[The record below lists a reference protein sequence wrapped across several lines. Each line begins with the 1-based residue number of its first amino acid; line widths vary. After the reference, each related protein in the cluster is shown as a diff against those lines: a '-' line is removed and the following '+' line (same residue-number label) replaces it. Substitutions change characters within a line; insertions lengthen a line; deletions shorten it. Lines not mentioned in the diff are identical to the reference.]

1 MRQPAT
7 VQKRVAAGG
16 PVGRMQGALA
26 AAIDAD
32 EDWQEF

>member
-1 MRQPAT
+1 MRQPAA

-16 PVGRMQGALA
+16 PVGRMQTALA
-26 AAIDAD
+26 AAINAD